1 MNLSLR
7 RLFGF
12 TTEVPPEHRK
22 NFNHLYWDVAFWGL
36 LNGSVVNF
44 LGVYCSRIG
53 ATPLQMGLL
62 TAIPALMNLI
72 VTLPATIW
80 LRNIPSTRVVP
91 VAALITRLFYGL
103 LIPLPMLLP
112 PETRIWVI
120 LGIVLFQNITGA
132 IAATIGNAFLAE
144 TIPVEWRGQVV
155 GNRNALIAVTSMLT
169 SLAVGQIL
177 NNMSFAAGYQVIF
190 AIGFAGSLASAYHL
204 FQVKPVLSPPAI
216 PTLEGEIAPAPAAGA
231 RPEILRGPFRKLLIM
246 MFLLNIAVFMLSP
259 IFPLYQV
266 NVLHLTD
273 QTISLAAA
281 LFGLVQF
288 IVSTQGGAISRRLG
302 FRQMTGLGMTVASF
316 STLMF
321 TFSFQPGDLFL
332 DSNRRRHRLGD
343 LWRRGGQL
351 PARECARPRPLGAFS
366 LVQPDDQRG
375 RAAVRAVCFIPG
387 GRAGPVRR
395 DAAGDW
401 DPVPGGVGRDEVW
414 IREGGLFWS
423 LSSVQRRA
431 PLRRRTDDIISA

>member
-7 RLFGF
+7 RALGF

-22 NFNHLYWDVAFWGL
+22 NFAHLYWDVAFWGL

-62 TAIPALMNLI
+62 IAIPALMNLI

-80 LRNIPSTRVVP
+80 LRNLPSTRVVP
-91 VAALITRLFYGL
+91 ITALITRLFYGL

-144 TIPVEWRGQVV
+144 TVPVEWRGQVV
-155 GNRNALIAVTSMLT
+155 GNRNALIAITTMVTSLV
-169 SLAVGQIL
+169 VGQVL

-190 AIGFAGSLASAYHL
+190 ALGFAGSMASAYHL
-204 FQVKPVLSPPAI
+204 FQVKPVLLPPAI
-216 PTLEGEIAPAPAAGA
+216 PTLDGEIAPAPAAGA
-231 RPEILRGPFRKLLIM
+231 RMEILRGPFRKLLVM
-246 MFLLNIAVFMLSP
+246 MFLLNIAIFMLSP

-302 FRQMTGLGMTVASF
+302 FRQMTGLGMTIASF
-316 STLMF
+316 STMLF
-321 TFSFQPGDLFL
+321 TFSFNPLIYFSTQIVGGTGWSIYGGGAVNYLLENVPAHDRSAHLAWFNLTINAAVLMCGLF
-332 DSNRRRHRLGD
+332 
-343 LWRRGGQL
+343 
-351 PARECARPRPLGAFS
+351 AAS
-366 LVQPDDQRG
+366 LV
-375 RAAVRAVCFIPG
+375 
-387 GRAGPVRR
+387 
-395 DAAGDW
+395 
-401 DPVPGGVGRDEVW
+401 GVL
-414 IREGGLFWS
+414 GLFGVM
-423 LSSVQRRA
+423 LLGIGVRFLVGLA
-431 PLRRRTDDIISA
+431 VMKYG

>member
-1 MNLSLR
+1 MNLPLR
-7 RLFGF
+7 RYLGF

-22 NFNHLYWDVAFWGL
+22 NFSHLYWDVAFWGL

-53 ATPLQMGLL
+53 ATPLQMGML

-91 VAALITRLFYGL
+91 VTALITRIFYGL

-112 PETRIWVI
+112 ADTRIWVI

-144 TIPVEWRGQVV
+144 TIPPEWRGQVI
-155 GNRNALIAVTSMLT
+155 GNRNALIAIMTMVTSLV
-169 SLAVGQIL
+169 VGQVL
-177 NNMSFAAGYQVIF
+177 NAMSFAAGYQVIF
-190 AIGFAGSLASAYHL
+190 AIGFAGSILSAYHL
-204 FQVKPVLSPPAI
+204 FQVKPVVSANEISLSNEDI
-216 PTLEGEIAPAPAAGA
+216 PAPAVGA
-231 RPEILRGPFRKLLIM
+231 RLEILHGPFRKLLIM
-246 MFLLNIAVFMLSP
+246 MFLLNIGVFMLSP

-288 IVSTQGGAISRRLG
+288 IVSTQGGRISHRLG
-302 FRQMTGLGMTVASF
+302 FRKMTGMGMTIASL

-321 TFSFQPGDLFL
+321 TFSFSPWMYYSTQVV
-332 DSNRRRHRLGD
+332 
-343 LWRRGGQL
+343 GGTGWSIYGGGAVNYL
-351 PARECARPRPLGAFS
+351 LENVPAHDRSAHLAWFNLAINAAVLLCGLLSSS
-366 LVQPDDQRG
+366 LV
-375 RAAVRAVCFIPG
+375 
-387 GRAGPVRR
+387 
-395 DAAGDW
+395 
-401 DPVPGGVGRDEVW
+401 
-414 IREGGLFWS
+414 GGLGLFGAM
-423 LSSVQRRA
+423 LLGVLMRFLVGLA
-431 PLRRRTDDIISA
+431 VVKFG